1 MGFTLRRNRII
12 LATVL
17 FLLPVIFLIITSD
30 GGNRVLKTG
39 VEVDPSIIERLK
51 GLSMRLRLVE
61 SKNDEVAQNLI
72 SIRSSSSLH
81 QYKSALRNNRT
92 KIKDAEF
99 LNNTQL
105 TLPSIYNYMSHL
117 LGSKNSLVPATQV
130 SAGRHGVSLAFGV
143 PTIKRDK
150 ASYVLNTIQ
159 SLITG
164 ISDEEKRDCILI
176 VFIAEIED
184 KIFVSKLIKELKD
197 RFHSYIR
204 SGLIEIVVPPK
215 EFYPDLNN
223 LPKDV
228 TFHDPPLRVKW
239 RTKQNLDFS
248 YLMMYAQ
255 QRARFYVQLEDDL
268 IATPGY
274 VSTIRTFAL
283 QQTENRW
290 MILEFSSLGFIGK
303 LFRTSDLPAIVEF
316 FLMFHKDK
324 PVDWLLDHILW
335 VKVCSPDKDQAHCNR
350 EKAQLRIRFKP
361 SLFQHVGKESS
372 LPGKRQNL
380 VDKDFKK
387 APLFQAH
394 LNPKASV
401 ITTINVYQTHTI
413 ERAYT
418 GQSFFW
424 GHTPHKGDVVRFKF
438 DEELYLE
445 HFRIN
450 TGNVE
455 HPGDIFSNASVEIL
469 TTESKLK
476 REKLSHE
483 TPASDVEAQKTFV
496 KGEFLP
502 NDYIRV
508 GKFVNGLADYAVPAT
523 IGKVSELLIRVND
536 HTGQNWVIISEIHII
551 KR

>member
-1 MGFTLRRNRII
+1 M
-12 LATVL
+12 
-17 FLLPVIFLIITSD
+17 
-30 GGNRVLKTG
+30 
-39 VEVDPSIIERLK
+39 
-51 GLSMRLRLVE
+51 
-61 SKNDEVAQNLI
+61 
-72 SIRSSSSLH
+72 
-81 QYKSALRNNRT
+81 NNS
-92 KIKDAEF
+92 
-99 LNNTQL
+99 QL

-117 LGSKNSLVPATQV
+117 LGSKNSLVPAFQL
-130 SAGRHGVSLAFGV
+130 SAGRHAVSLIFGV
-143 PTIKRDK
+143 PTIKRGK

-159 SLITG
+159 SLIQGT
-164 ISDEEKRDCILI
+164 SAEEKNDCII
-176 VFIAEIED
+176 VVFIAEIED
-184 KIFVSKLIKELKD
+184 KIFVKSLIEDLKE
-197 RFHSYIR
+197 RFDKEIR
-204 SGLIEIVVPPK
+204 SGLIEVVVPPK

-223 LPKDV
+223 LPKDI

-290 MILEFSSLGFIGK
+290 MMLEFSSLGFIGK
-303 LFRTSDLPAIVEF
+303 LFRTSDLPTIVEF

-335 VKVCSPDKDQAHCNR
+335 VKVCNPDKDQAHCNR

-361 SLFQHVGKESS
+361 SLFQHIGRESS
-372 LPGKRQNL
+372 LPGKKQNL
-380 VDKDFKK
+380 IDKDFKK

-394 LNPKASV
+394 LNPKGSA

-413 ERAYT
+413 DRAYT

-438 DEELYLE
+438 EDGILLE

-455 HPGDIFSNASVEIL
+455 HPGDIFSNASVELL
-469 TTESKLK
+469 TTENKLQ
-476 REKLSHE
+476 REKLFRE
-483 TPASDVEAQKTFV
+483 TPASDVEAQKNFV
-496 KGEFLP
+496 KDEFLLT
-502 NDYIRV
+502 DYVRV
-508 GKFVNGLADYAVPAT
+508 GKFVNGLADGAVPST
-523 IGKVSELLIRVND
+523 IGKVSEILIRVND
-536 HTGQNWVIISEIHII
+536 HTGQNWVIISEIHIVA
-551 KR
+551 KT

>member
-1 MGFTLRRNRII
+1 MAFTLRRNRII
-12 LATVL
+12 LATIL
-17 FLLPVIFLIITSD
+17 ILLPVIFLIITSD
-30 GGNRVLKTG
+30 GGHRVLTSG

-51 GLSMRLRLVE
+51 ILSIRLRLVE
-61 SKNDEVAQNLI
+61 SKNDDISQSLI
-72 SIRSSSSLH
+72 SIRSSSYHHYASD
-81 QYKSALRNNRT
+81 T
-92 KIKDAEF
+92 KN
-99 LNNTQL
+99 NNTKVRDVDFMNNSQL

-117 LGSKNSLVPATQV
+117 LGSKNSLVPAFQL
-130 SAGRHGVSLAFGV
+130 SAGRHAVSLIFGV
-143 PTIKRDK
+143 PTIKRGK

-159 SLITG
+159 SLIQGT
-164 ISDEEKRDCILI
+164 SAEEKNDCII
-176 VFIAEIED
+176 VVFIAEIED
-184 KIFVSKLIKELKD
+184 KIFVKSLIEDLKE
-197 RFHSYIR
+197 RFDKEIR
-204 SGLIEIVVPPK
+204 SGLIEVVVPPK

-223 LPKDV
+223 LPKDI

-290 MILEFSSLGFIGK
+290 MMLEFSSLGFIGK
-303 LFRTSDLPAIVEF
+303 LFRTSDLPTIVEF

-335 VKVCSPDKDQAHCNR
+335 VKVCNPDKDQAHCNR

-361 SLFQHVGKESS
+361 SLFQHIGRESS
-372 LPGKRQNL
+372 LPGKKQNL
-380 VDKDFKK
+380 IDKDFKK

-394 LNPKASV
+394 LNPKGSA

-413 ERAYT
+413 DRAYT

-438 DEELYLE
+438 EDGILLE

-455 HPGDIFSNASVEIL
+455 HPGDIFSNASVELL
-469 TTESKLK
+469 TTENKLQ
-476 REKLSHE
+476 REKLFRE
-483 TPASDVEAQKTFV
+483 TPASDVEAQKNFV
-496 KGEFLP
+496 KDEFLLT
-502 NDYIRV
+502 DYVRV
-508 GKFVNGLADYAVPAT
+508 GKFVNGLADGAVPST
-523 IGKVSELLIRVND
+523 IGKVSEILIRVND
-536 HTGQNWVIISEIHII
+536 HTGQNWVIISEIHIVA
-551 KR
+551 KT